1 MIADTPLKVI
11 FAGTPDFAAQH
22 LQALIE
28 SEHQLI
34 AVYTQPDRPAG
45 RGKKLAPSP
54 VKQLALS
61 AGVPLFQPASL
72 KSDEAQTELAALE
85 ADVMIV
91 VAYGLILPL
100 AVLSAPR
107 LGCLNVHGSILP
119 RWRGAAPIQRAIEA
133 GDKVSGVTIMQMDEG
148 LDTGDMLLVAET
160 PIEATTS
167 SADLYQSLAQLGPKA
182 LLATLDQLSAGTAI
196 AHPQDNNLASYAH
209 KIDKAEAE
217 INWSA
222 AAIDID
228 RKIRAF
234 NPAPICF
241 TWLNGERFKIHAATP
256 IDLDPK
262 ADTKPPGTI
271 LVNDR
276 QQLLV
281 ACGSGALALTK
292 LQVPGKKAMSLA
304 EFSNGY
310 AQLCPIG
317 SRLGDKPD
325 AAANNSNASDSPPPQ
340 NATSHKNGAQSA

>member
-1 MIADTPLKVI
+1 MTANAPLKVI

-61 AGVPLFQPASL
+61 AEIPLFQPASL
-72 KSDEAQTELAALE
+72 KTEDAQTTLAALH

-100 AVLSAPR
+100 AVLNAPR

-148 LDTGDMLLVAET
+148 LDTGDMLFVAES
-160 PIEATTS
+160 PITASTS
-167 SADLYQSLAQLGPKA
+167 SADLYQSLAQLGPRA
-182 LLATLDQLSAGTAI
+182 LLATLDELSAGTAT
-196 AHPQDNNLASYAH
+196 ARPQDNDLASYAH
-209 KIDKAEAE
+209 KIDKTEAE
-217 INWSA
+217 INWCASA
-222 AAIDID
+222 IEID

-241 TWLNGERFKIHAATP
+241 TWLNGERFKIHAAKP
-256 IDLDPK
+256 LELDPK
-262 ADTKPPGTI
+262 PSVTTPGTI
-271 LVNDR
+271 LTNDR
-276 QQLLV
+276 QQLVV

-325 AAANNSNASDSPPPQ
+325 ENPTMGNPSDTPS
-340 NATSHKNGAQSA
+340 SHNNGAQSA